1 MSQKQTPAQRP
12 TRVEEF
18 TTHLTQTVYSPC
30 SQSPAY
36 LFTATAKA
44 AQGSGDEAKPRL
56 LQQINLDVVYISLPL
71 LQTMPVSIVLDS
83 LSLESRAQV

>member
-1 MSQKQTPAQRP
+1 M
-12 TRVEEF
+12 EEF

-56 LQQINLDVVYISLPL
+56 LQEINLDVVYISLPL

>member
-1 MSQKQTPAQRP
+1 
-12 TRVEEF
+12 
-18 TTHLTQTVYSPC
+18 
-30 SQSPAY
+30 
-36 LFTATAKA
+36 
-44 AQGSGDEAKPRL
+44 

>member
-1 MSQKQTPAQRP
+1 M
-12 TRVEEF
+12 EEF
-18 TTHLTQTVYSPC
+18 ITHLTQTVYTLAPS
-30 SQSPAY
+30 AY